1 MTQPGLVPATDPGA
15 REYVRKVLAVVAS
28 IPRGKVM
35 TYGDIA
41 EYLEDGGPRQVGA
54 VMARHGG
61 SVPWWR
67 VVNASGALPTQLRGK
82 AAAQYANEGTP
93 YDKSRERVD
102 LRTARWDGHLSS
114 PDAR

>member
-1 MTQPGLVPATDPGA
+1 MTQPGLVPAADPDA
-15 REYVRKVLAVVAS
+15 LAYFRRVLALVES

-61 SVPWWR
+61 VVPWWR
-67 VVNASGALPTQLRGK
+67 VVNASGALPPHLRGE
-82 AAAQYANEGTP
+82 AAQHYEREGTP
-93 YDKSRERVD
+93 YDKSRERVN
-102 LRTARWDGHLSS
+102 LRAARWGGS
-114 PDAR
+114 